1 LSTLNFLLSFFY
13 DLIAVMLHGLMPH
26 PLLALV
32 EGLRAGNFAVNA
44 VALGPSAFADALI
57 LGPSDRAGGP
67 LGLSLGWG

>member
-1 LSTLNFLLSFFY
+1 
-13 DLIAVMLHGLMPH
+13 MLHGLMPH